1 MTLLIDIA
9 SLLLAAF
16 GGAGAMGLVLWLRSA
31 PYAAPSTG
39 EDDAHFARETLS
51 RLQELT
57 KQVAEEVDQH
67 SECVEEINAQL
78 AKNDDN
84 DEATVL
90 AAVAQ
95 LIEANDRMQRELDS
109 AEERLQA
116 QALQIESHAVEA
128 RTDALTQVANRRALD
143 DELARCIADFSRRG
157 TPTTVMLLD
166 VDHFKRFNDAHGHQ
180 AGDEVLQT
188 VARVVRQ
195 AAGEVGLVARYG
207 GEEFAVIF
215 AGLDATSAI
224 PYCERSRQ
232 AIGLASVKVAG
243 KELRVTASAGV
254 SEIRAGDTEKQVMGR
269 ADEGLYASK
278 KASRNCGH
286 HNDGRACRLIRLQ
299 EPAAAVASS
308 ALTLP
313 DSKIGDEWLFEA
325 EMPTET
331 LFREPIPNV
340 DSRPAFFDD
349 LIRRLAQW
357 RRGSTPLT
365 LLLVQVDA
373 YQRIVSDHGPAAG
386 EVVLRVASQLI
397 NASMRDMDHV
407 ARLSDDTFAL
417 LLPGF
422 LLHDGVSLAQRV
434 RPAVE
439 RCRLPPKAKTNC
451 VPVSIGVVAA
461 NDGDDLRRILQRSRS
476 ALAAA
481 VNQGRNCVVGRDTL
495 GAQVRESRAP
505 AAAPALAP

>member
-1 MTLLIDIA
+1 
-9 SLLLAAF
+9 
-16 GGAGAMGLVLWLRSA
+16 
-31 PYAAPSTG
+31 
-39 EDDAHFARETLS
+39 
-51 RLQELT
+51 
-57 KQVAEEVDQH
+57 
-67 SECVEEINAQL
+67 
-78 AKNDDN
+78 
-84 DEATVL
+84 
-90 AAVAQ
+90 
-95 LIEANDRMQRELDS
+95 
-109 AEERLQA
+109 
-116 QALQIESHAVEA
+116 
-128 RTDALTQVANRRALD
+128 
-143 DELARCIADFSRRG
+143 
-157 TPTTVMLLD
+157 
-166 VDHFKRFNDAHGHQ
+166 
-180 AGDEVLQT
+180 

-215 AGLDATSAI
+215 AGLDSTSAI

-232 AIGLASVKVAG
+232 AIGQAAVKVAG

-254 SEIRAGDTEKQVMGR
+254 SEIHAGDNEKQIISR

-278 KASRNCGH
+278 KAGRNCGH

-299 EPAAAVASS
+299 EPAIAAAAS
-308 ALTLP
+308 ALTLAEN
-313 DSKIGDEWLFEA
+313 KIGDEWLFEA

-373 YQRIVSDHGPAAG
+373 YQRIISDHGPAAG
-386 EVVLRVASQLI
+386 EIVLRVASQLI

-422 LLHDGVSLAQRV
+422 LLHDGVSIAQRL
-434 RPAVE
+434 RHAVE
-439 RCRLPPKAKTNC
+439 RCRLPRKAKTNWFT
-451 VPVSIGVVAA
+451 VSIGVVEA
-461 NDGDDLRRILQRSRS
+461 NDGDDLRRILQRARS

-495 GAQVRESRAP
+495 GAQVRVARSP
-505 AAAPALAP
+505 AQAPALAP